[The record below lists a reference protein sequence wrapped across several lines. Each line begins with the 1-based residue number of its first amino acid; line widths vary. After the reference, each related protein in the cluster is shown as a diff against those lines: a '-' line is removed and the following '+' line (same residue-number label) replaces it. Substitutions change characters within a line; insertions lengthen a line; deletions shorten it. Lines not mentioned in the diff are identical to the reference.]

1 MKAVVMAGGE
11 GSRLRPL
18 TLERPKPMITLGHAP
33 AIEHILRLLKHHGIT
48 DIVISLHYLGSVIED
63 YFRSGEELGLNI
75 TYTHEDRPLGTA
87 GSVALA
93 RDVLDEPFLVISGD
107 ALTDV
112 DLSAFARFFTEKS
125 ARAALLLYR
134 VENPLEY
141 GVVITEADG
150 KVQQFQEKPSWG
162 EVLSDTVN
170 TGIYALH
177 PSALDYIPPGREVD
191 FSLDVFPAMLRNGD
205 PVYGYVADGYW
216 TDVGMLDAYRQA
228 NADLVSG
235 QVRVPSA
242 PSYCATRP
250 TIDPTARVDPS
261 ARIEGAVYVGRESEV
276 RAGALLR
283 GPAMVGDRT
292 LVDELAEVHEATVLS
307 NAYIGVGAKLDR
319 CVIGRHCRLGRAAAV
334 GQGAVVGDG
343 TTLGAEVNVRAG
355 ISVWPR
361 KFVEDRVVIDRNL
374 VHGSRARRTIFVHG
388 GVAGL
393 ANVELTPEFAARLG
407 SAWGSAL
414 APGST
419 VAANRDETRP
429 ARMFKRALM
438 SGLASVGIRTIDIG
452 AMPFPV
458 ARFATQDLDA
468 AGCIH
473 IRRSPYDPD
482 AIDVRFL
489 DERGI
494 DIRPSDERKIE
505 TTFSREDF
513 RRVGAADIAEITLA
527 DPVSAY
533 GDALLKEVRQ
543 PLERT
548 LGLVVDYMGGAC
560 GEVLPPLLARL
571 GVGETAIDASSTSV
585 SMPTPADLEARRA
598 RLGRI
603 VPAVGATFG
612 ALIDADGNRV
622 WITDERGRALDAL
635 EAAGLVLAV
644 LRATG
649 LSGTVALPVT
659 VPDSVFRHAADL
671 GFAPHRTPTN
681 APAMMR
687 ASRQRDAVLTINGR
701 NAFGF
706 PSLHAGPDPMATV
719 VRLVAGLAAADR
731 PVSAHVAALPQ
742 FTVARREVRVD
753 WERRGAVMRRLN
765 GHSRRR
771 DEGPLDGVVIGAPGE
786 RAVVVPD
793 VDAPAFRILA
803 EAGTQA
809 LAETL
814 ADEIGAFVERAA
826 RNGADGALDR
836 TADRRP

>member
-63 YFRSGEELGLNI
+63 YFRSGEELGVSI

-112 DLSAFARFFTEKS
+112 DLSAFARFFTERS
-125 ARAALLLYR
+125 AQAALLLYR
-134 VENPLEY
+134 VQNPLEY
-141 GVVITEADG
+141 GVVITDDEG
-150 KVQQFQEKPSWG
+150 RVTQFQEKPSWG

-177 PSALDYIPPGREVD
+177 PSALDDIEPGREVD
-191 FSLDVFPAMLRNGD
+191 FSLDVFPAMLRRGEA
-205 PVYGYVADGYW
+205 VYGYIAGGYW

-235 QVRVPSA
+235 RVRVPGA
-242 PSYCATRP
+242 PGFSETRP
-250 TIDPTARVDPS
+250 TIHPTARVDPS
-261 ARIEGAVYVGRESEV
+261 ARIEGAVYLGREAEV
-276 RAGALLR
+276 RGGALVR
-283 GPAMVGDRT
+283 GPAMIGDRT
-292 LVDELAEVHEATVLS
+292 LVDELAEVHESTVLS
-307 NAYIGVGAKLDR
+307 NAYIGAGANLDR

-393 ANVELTPEFAARLG
+393 ANFELTPEFAARLG
-407 SAWGSAL
+407 SAWGSSL

-429 ARMFKRALM
+429 ARMFKRA
-438 SGLASVGIRTIDIG
+438 
-452 AMPFPV
+452 
-458 ARFATQDLDA
+458 TQQFDA

-513 RRVGAADIAEITLA
+513 RRVGAAEIAEITLA
-527 DPVSAY
+527 DPVSEY
-533 GDALLKEVRQ
+533 GDALLSEIPQ
-543 PLERT
+543 PLQRT

-571 GVGETAIDASSTSV
+571 GVRETAIDASSS
-585 SMPTPADLEARRA
+585 SAALPTPADMEARRA

-603 VPAVGATFG
+603 VPAVGAAFG

-635 EAAGLVLAV
+635 EAAGLVVAV
-644 LRATG
+644 LRDAG
-649 LSGTVALPVT
+649 LAGTVALPVT
-659 VPDSVFRHAADL
+659 VPDSVFNYAADL

-681 APAMMR
+681 AAAMMR
-687 ASRQRDAVLTINGR
+687 AAMQRDAALTINGR
-701 NAFGF
+701 DAFGF

-719 VRLVAGLAAADR
+719 IQLVAGLAGAER
-731 PVSAHVAALPQ
+731 PVSAYVAALPA

-793 VDAPAFRILA
+793 VDEPAFRILA

-814 ADEIGAFVERAA
+814 ADEIGSFVERAA
-826 RNGADGALDR
+826 GNGADA
-836 TADRRP
+836 RPA